1 MGAFTGLDI
10 IKHSDSWVQKFPG
23 NIAYVGH
30 AASID
35 SELKHGISIFKER
48 FGERFSKIFSPQ
60 HGLVGDEQD
69 DMIESDHF
77 HHPYFDLPIYSL
89 YSETRK
95 PTPEMLEGLDHM
107 FIDMQDV
114 GTRIYTYIYTMTYM
128 MEACAE
134 LGIQVIILDRPN
146 PINGIQLEGNMLE
159 SEFSSFVGRHPL
171 PMRHGMTSGE
181 IAQMAKRYWGIDCDL
196 EVISM
201 QGWQRSMY
209 FRDTGL
215 PWVLPSPN
223 LATPEAAMVF
233 PGSVL
238 FEGTNISEGR
248 GTARSLEM
256 IGHPGVEPYGW
267 LSELQE
273 IFDKNSL
280 RGFTLRPVNFIPTFQ
295 KHMSKACGGYQIH
308 VTDPVKFEPWKVGQV
323 LCKGFYD
330 HLGDQFEWK
339 PPPYEYE
346 FHKLP
351 IDILN
356 GSDQLRLWI
365 EKDGSYEELLDMERS
380 KWGDFEDQRNSVLLY
395 D

>member
-1 MGAFTGLDI
+1 MQVVTGLDI

-30 AASID
+30 AASVD
-35 SELKHGISIFKER
+35 GELKHGISIFKER
-48 FGERFSKIFSPQ
+48 FGERLTKIFSPQ

-69 DMIESDHF
+69 NMIESDHF

-95 PTPEMLEGLDHM
+95 PTAEMLEGLDHV
-107 FIDMQDV
+107 FIDLQDV

-134 LGIQVIILDRPN
+134 LGVQVIILDRPN

-159 SEFSSFVGRHPL
+159 PEFSSFVGRHPL
-171 PMRHGMTSGE
+171 PVRHGMTSGE
-181 IAQMAKRYWGIDCDL
+181 IAQMAKRYWGIDCEL

-201 QGWQRSMY
+201 LGWQRSMY
-209 FRDTGL
+209 FLDTGL

-273 IFDKNSL
+273 IFDKNDL

-295 KHMSKACGGYQIH
+295 KHQDITCGGYQIH
-308 VTDPVKFEPWKVGQV
+308 VTDPLKFQPWKVGQV
-323 LCKGFYD
+323 LCEAFYV
-330 HLGDQFEWK
+330 HLGDRFEWK
-339 PPPYEYE
+339 QPPYEYE
-346 FHKLP
+346 YKILP

-365 EKDGSYEELLDMERS
+365 EKDGSYEELLEIELS
-380 KWGDFEDQRNSVLLY
+380 KWGDFEDQRNNVLLY